1 MSNIGNKKTLSKN
14 LSYYVEKSGKT
25 QIEISE
31 IVGVAYSTFNDWMK
45 GKKYPRIDKIEI
57 MANYFGI
64 LKSDLIEE
72 RTENFEERE
81 EMKKKNDT
89 LSSIVI
95 KMRTDPNFRFLVES
109 LYNRNDSEIM
119 DLMKTL
125 LSLDNNQING
135 VKQML
140 SAFLK

>member
-1 MSNIGNKKTLSKN
+1 MSNIGNKKTMSKN

-25 QIEISE
+25 QKEISG
-31 IVGVAYSTFNDWMK
+31 IVGVAYSTFNDWMN

-57 MANYFGI
+57 LANYFGI

-89 LSSIVI
+89 MSDIVV
-95 KMRTDPNFRFLVES
+95 KMRTDSDFLFLVES
-109 LYNRNDSEIM
+109 LYSRNDSEIVE
-119 DLMKTL
+119 LMKTL
-125 LSLDNNQING
+125 LSLDDEKING

>member
-25 QIEISE
+25 QKEISE

-72 RTENFEERE
+72 RTEDFEERE
-81 EMKKKNDT
+81 EMKKKNDIMT
-89 LSSIVI
+89 NIVL
-95 KMRTDPNFRFLVES
+95 KMRIDPNFRFLVES
-109 LYNRNDSEIM
+109 LYSRNDSEFVE
-119 DLMKTL
+119 LMKAL
-125 LSLDNNQING
+125 LALDEEKISG

>member
-25 QIEISE
+25 QKEISE

-45 GKKYPRIDKIEI
+45 GKKYPRFDKIEI

-72 RTENFEERE
+72 RTEDFEERE
-81 EMKKKNDT
+81 EMKKKNDIMT
-89 LSSIVI
+89 NIVL
-95 KMRTDPNFRFLVES
+95 KMRIDPNFRFLVES
-109 LYNRNDSEIM
+109 LYSRNDSEFVE
-119 DLMKTL
+119 LMKAL
-125 LSLDNNQING
+125 LALDEEKISG

>member
-1 MSNIGNKKTLSKN
+1 MSNIGNKKTMSEN
-14 LSYYVEKSGKT
+14 LSYYVELSGKT
-25 QIEISE
+25 QKELSE
-31 IVGVAYSTFNDWMK
+31 IVGVAYSTFNDWMN
-45 GKKYPRIDKIEI
+45 GKKYPRIDKIE
-57 MANYFGI
+57 MLANYFGI

-89 LSSIVI
+89 LSDIVI
-95 KMRTDPNFRFLVES
+95 KMRIDPNFCSLVES
-109 LYNRNDSEIM
+109 LYSRNDSEIM

-125 LSLDNNQING
+125 LSLDDEKIRG

-140 SAFLK
+140 TAFLK